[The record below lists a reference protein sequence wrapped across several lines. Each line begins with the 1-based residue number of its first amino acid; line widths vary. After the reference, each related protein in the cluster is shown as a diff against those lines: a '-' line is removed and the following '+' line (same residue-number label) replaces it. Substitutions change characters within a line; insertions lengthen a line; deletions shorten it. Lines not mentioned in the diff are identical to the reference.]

1 MDISMPRVEPDAR
14 FISAAG
20 LPGTQGSIGKKIST
34 EQAIDAQPEASR
46 ENEPKPD
53 ELSQTEKPR
62 IEFENEA
69 FNKRLRLVVD
79 YQTQEVV
86 VKVIDKETN
95 KVINVIPLEGF
106 QRLNRRLKETI
117 GSLFNETI

>member
-1 MDISMPRVEPDAR
+1 MDISMPGIVPDAR
-14 FISAAG
+14 LISAAG
-20 LPGTQGSIGKKIST
+20 FPGTQGSIGKKIST
-34 EQAIDAQPEASR
+34 EQTIDAQPEANR

-53 ELSQTEKPR
+53 ELSQVEKPR

-69 FNKRLRLVVD
+69 FNKRLQLVVD

-86 VKVIDKETN
+86 VKVIDKETDE
-95 KVINVIPLEGF
+95 VINVIPLEGF